1 MAYRTVHE
9 EEGGFVRDPVRAVSV
24 ALTVG
29 PDGWLVDALPLDIDL
44 P

>member
-24 ALTVG
+24 ALMEG
-29 PDGWLVDALPLDIDL
+29 PDGWVVDALPFEIDL